1 MKINSKFFSLPPYI
15 STHWSNVKTL
25 HMRDSALVVSLMDG
39 NIVEIPGLE
48 AATLDNIFKAHATVM
63 ELYGNQNEAHANITQ
78 VMPLPPFS
86 QLLISPLEEDSRID
100 IPFHLGGETFEEFG
114 SVLQHNAA
122 QSNTPDLPQE
132 ILHKIVAI
140 TKIVAPEDTITLPQ
154 PQEHCNC
161 IHCQIAKAMQEA
173 VPHDAA
179 HAAPPAPP
187 SVDEEKVS
195 DQELQ
200 FQQWDISQTGNK
212 MFTVVNRLDTK
223 ERYSVYLGHPVGCTC
238 GKQGCEHI
246 VAVLKS

>member
-1 MKINSKFFSLPPYI
+1 MKINNKFFSFPPYI
-15 STHWSNVKTL
+15 STQWNNVKTL
-25 HMRDSALVVSLMDG
+25 HMKGSSLVVSLMDG
-39 NIVEIPGLE
+39 NVVDIPGLE
-48 AATLDNIFKAHATVM
+48 TTTLDSIFDVHATVM
-63 ELYGNQNEAHANITQ
+63 EQQDPNDNHPDITQ
-78 VMPLPPFS
+78 NTATPPFS
-86 QLLISPLEEDSRID
+86 QLMLTPITDTRID
-100 IPFHLGGETFEEFG
+100 IPFHLGGETFEELG

-122 QSNTPDLPQE
+122 HSNTPDLPQE

-161 IHCQIAKAMQEA
+161 IHCQIAKAMQDA
-173 VPHDAA
+173 VPHKTIQAT
-179 HAAPPAPP
+179 P
-187 SVDEEKVS
+187 SSSEEEKVS

-200 FQQWDISQTGNK
+200 FQQWDITQSGNQ

-223 ERYSVYLGHPVGCTC
+223 EQYSVYLGHPVGCTC